1 LGAAGFPYGDDCG
14 ASVPRCAPG
23 SVDDEHPA
31 NTTAAA
37 ATTAALR
44 KVFCMSVPFQSWKGA
59 LDALEDS

>member
-1 LGAAGFPYGDDCG
+1 
-14 ASVPRCAPG
+14 VPRCAPG